1 MRRDLKLLVRM
12 IRDPSLRGLVSNYLE
27 KPSLKL
33 KGMEGVGL
41 TLRESP
47 AGRSR
52 HHSYPSGL
60 VEHMVATTR
69 LALTLCDSVEKVYRG
84 KIDRDLV
91 LAGTLLHDIYKP
103 STFEVRGDG
112 MYGTS
117 PLGEKLDHTTLLIGE
132 LYGRAPLELLHVL
145 AAHHG
150 RYGPVSPRTIEALIV
165 HVADVADAT
174 LSGEVQDAARFLVK
188 DCTGL
193 DLGLLTSEEA
203 FGIVFAKQLEGCDGV
218 RREVSRIEERRREKA
233 DVPPA
238 RNIGKR

>member
-1 MRRDLKLLVRM
+1 M
-12 IRDPSLRGLVSNYLE
+12 IRKPSLRKLVNEYLE
-27 KPSLKL
+27 RPTMRLR
-33 KGMEGVGL
+33 GMGDVGL
-41 TLRESP
+41 SLEESP

-60 VEHMVATTR
+60 VEHMVATAR
-69 LALTLCDSVEKVYRG
+69 LALALCDSVEKIYRG

-91 LAGTLLHDIYKP
+91 LAGTLLHDVYKP
-103 STFEVRGDG
+103 STFTVRDDG

-117 PLGEKLDHTTLLIGE
+117 PLGEKLDHTSLLIGE
-132 LYGRAPLELLHVL
+132 LYGKAPLTLLHVL

-174 LSGEVQDAARFLVK
+174 LNGEVQDAARFLVK

-193 DLGLLTSEEA
+193 ELGLLTSEEA

-218 RREVSRIEERRREKA
+218 RREVSRIEERRRRKA
-233 DVPPA
+233 GTPQPE
-238 RNIGKR
+238 REGKR